1 MTITL
6 ITGGC
11 GFIGSYLVK
20 KLVADNRHVRV
31 LDNCDRGAARRIND
45 VINKVEFIQGDI
57 RDPSIVNSCCKDVSR
72 IHHLAY
78 INGTQNFYKH
88 PDLVLD
94 VAASGILNLYNAIK
108 DKEVKEFFLA
118 STSEVYQ
125 YPTLIPTPE
134 DERLI
139 VPDVHNSRYTYGGGK
154 IFCELMALHAI
165 SKHVD
170 KTIVYRPHN
179 VYGADMGEEHV
190 LPQFFRRMY
199 SQANQENSS
208 SFDFEIQGQGTE
220 TRAFIHIS
228 DFIEALMKI
237 EDLGVNKEVYHIGNS
252 EEISISEVVNLV
264 ASELGLK
271 VNIKAGPLTK
281 GSTNRR
287 CPEITKISLL
297 GYKQKVSLKEGISSL
312 REWYT
317 K

>member
-20 KLVADNRHVRV
+20 RLVAKNRHVRV
-31 LDNCDRGAARRIND
+31 LDNCDRGSARRLNE
-45 VINKVEFIQGDI
+45 VIDKIEFVQGDI
-57 RDPSIVNSCCKDVSR
+57 RDSSIVNSCCKDVTS

-88 PDLVLD
+88 PDRVLD

-108 DKEVKEFFLA
+108 NNHIKEFFLA

-125 YPTLIPTPE
+125 FPTVIPTPE
-134 DERLI
+134 NERLI
-139 VPDVHNSRYTYGGGK
+139 VPDVHNPRYTYGGGK

-165 SKHVD
+165 SQHVK
-170 KTIVYRPHN
+170 KTIIYRPHN
-179 VYGADMGEEHV
+179 VYGPDMGEEHV

-199 SQANQENSS
+199 RQSKQEKSS
-208 SFDFEIQGQGTE
+208 VFDFEIQGNGVE

-228 DFIEALMKI
+228 DFIEALLKI
-237 EDLGVNKEVYHIGNS
+237 EDLGVNKEVYHIGNA
-252 EEISISEVVNLV
+252 EEVSIAEIVNLV
-264 ASELGLK
+264 ANQLGVK
-271 VNIKAGPLTK
+271 VNIKPGPLTE

-287 CPEITKISLL
+287 CPDITKLSLL
-297 GYKQKVSLKEGISSL
+297 GYEQKVSLKQGISSL
-312 REWYT
+312 HEWYT